1 MSIYENLALIDPDIN
16 NIKKAIARAL
26 LKNSKILLFDEITSA
41 LDEKTSY
48 EIFQTLI
55 KLKKTH
61 TILMISHKPS
71 EYQQC
76 DQIINLSF

>member
-1 MSIYENLALIDPDIN
+1 MLKAGRKGHKIESIMNKFSSELCIN
-16 NIKKAIARAL
+16 ETV
-26 LKNSKILLFDEITSA
+26 LLFDEITSA

>member
-1 MSIYENLALIDPDIN
+1 M
-16 NIKKAIARAL
+16 ARAL
-26 LKNSKILLFDEITSA
+26 LKILKILLFDEITSA

-61 TILMISHKPS
+61 TILMIS
-71 EYQQC
+71 
-76 DQIINLSF
+76 INQANTNSAIKYKFIVLVLLHLKTFYLNSH